1 MSSEQNENRSVASP
15 PRNLAGELFCVS
27 NLIKRSIESSRVKQ
41 KMDNVTGTN
50 GRIIVFL
57 YHNRDRD
64 VFQKDIEE
72 KFSYRRSTAS
82 SVISLMEEKGLIERH
97 SVPYDARLKKLTL
110 TDKAL
115 ELVELVEEDRKSFD
129 KRLCEG
135 ITEGELENLYA
146 TLEKLRRNLETGE
159 KQHQV

>member
-1 MSSEQNENRSVASP
+1 MSSVQNDKRSMESP
-15 PRNLAGELFCVS
+15 PRNLMGELLCVS
-27 NLIKRSIESSRVKQ
+27 NLIKRAIDSSRVKQ
-41 KMDNVTGTN
+41 KIDNVTGTN

-72 KFSYRRSTAS
+72 RFSYRRSTAS

-115 ELVELVEEDRKSFD
+115 ELVELVEEDRENFD
-129 KRLCEG
+129 RRLREG
-135 ITEGELENLYA
+135 ITESELENLYS
-146 TLEKLRRNLETGE
+146 TLEKMRRNLEND
-159 KQHQV
+159 

>member
-1 MSSEQNENRSVASP
+1 MSSVKKGEGPTEAP
-15 PRNLAGELFCVS
+15 TRNLTGEILCVS
-27 NLIKRSIESSRVKQ
+27 NLIRRSIDSSRVKQ
-41 KMDNVTGTN
+41 KVDNVTGTN
-50 GRIIVFL
+50 GRIIAFL

-110 TDKAL
+110 TEKAM
-115 ELVELVEEDRKSFD
+115 ELVELVEEDRENFD
-129 KRLCEG
+129 RRLREG
-135 ITEGELENLYA
+135 ITESELENLYS
-146 TLEKLRRNLETGE
+146 TLEKLRRNLENSE
-159 KQHQV
+159 K